1 MQISRRPF
9 AINRSEMEINVVIET
24 GNTRETFDVGRSL
37 GSVAEPGSI
46 FCLIGDLG
54 VGKTV
59 FTQGFAAGLG
69 IEEPI
74 NSPTFTIIQ
83 EYKQGRLP
91 MYHFDVYR
99 IGDVAEMDEIGYE
112 EYFFSDGVCLV
123 EWGNII
129 EELLPENTVYITIEK
144 CLEKGLDYRKIT
156 IDGDVKL

>member
-1 MQISRRPF
+1 MKNNADVI
-9 AINRSEMEINVVIET
+9 IET
-24 GNTRETFDVGRSL
+24 NSARETFEAGRKL
-37 GSVAEPGSI
+37 GQAAEPGSV
-46 FCLIGDLG
+46 FCLTGDLG

-59 FTQGFAAGLG
+59 FTQGFAEGLG
-69 IEEPI
+69 IKEPI
-74 NSPTFTIIQ
+74 NSPTFTIVQ
-83 EYKQGRLP
+83 EYNDGRIP

-99 IGDVAEMDEIGYE
+99 IGDASEMDEIGYE

-129 EELLPENTVYITIEK
+129 EELLPDNTIYVTIEK